1 MHVSHQDDQ
10 AGEKVQNLAKQLAEA
25 EDVIEEK
32 DREIKKLRSETQ
44 TLEGEW

>member
-10 AGEKVQNLAKQLAEA
+10 AAEKVQNLAKQLAEA

-32 DREIKKLRSETQ
+32 DREMKKMRSEID